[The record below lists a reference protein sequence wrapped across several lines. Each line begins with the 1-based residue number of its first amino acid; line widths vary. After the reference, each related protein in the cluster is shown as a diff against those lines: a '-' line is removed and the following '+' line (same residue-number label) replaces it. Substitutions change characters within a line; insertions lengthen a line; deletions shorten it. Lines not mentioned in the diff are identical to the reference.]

1 VQGGPLT
8 VPHLTEPSVR
18 KPVRLPP
25 WPMAVR
31 RFVWRASY
39 EALAKR
45 VPTSDWAFINGYSPA
60 TVDAST
66 PPLRSSDK
74 RDRLYIQLYLYA
86 IDNLLSVQRPMTAF
100 IGVRGEGSAA

>member
-1 VQGGPLT
+1 MQGGPLT

-45 VPTSDWAFINGYSPA
+45 VPTSDWAFMN
-60 TVDAST
+60 
-66 PPLRSSDK
+66 
-74 RDRLYIQLYLYA
+74 
-86 IDNLLSVQRPMTAF
+86 
-100 IGVRGEGSAA
+100 